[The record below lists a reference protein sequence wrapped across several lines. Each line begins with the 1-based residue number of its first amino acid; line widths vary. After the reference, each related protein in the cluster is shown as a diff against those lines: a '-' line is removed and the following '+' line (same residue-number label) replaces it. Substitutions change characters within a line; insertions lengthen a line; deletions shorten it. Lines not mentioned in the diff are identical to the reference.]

1 MRVRNNNSKKLPRFP
16 YAGHARSARHTA
28 AFVPSTALNAPLNG
42 DATMSAGLLALFA
55 FSPILL
61 AGILLVGLSWP
72 ARRAMPLVYLL
83 TAAIGL
89 YVWDMSF
96 NRILASTVQGLVITA
111 GVLWIIFG
119 AILLLNTL
127 KHSGGITA
135 IRAGFATISPDRRIQ
150 AIIIAWMFGCFIEG
164 ASGFGTPAAI
174 AAPLLVAIGFPAMA
188 AVMLGML
195 VQSTPV
201 SFGAVG
207 TPIIIGINS
216 GLDSATIGA
225 RLVEQGSSWSSFL
238 QLITSEVAIIHACIG
253 TVMPLIMVLMLT
265 RFFGKEKSWKAG
277 FEVLPFALFAGLAFT
292 LPYAATGVFLGPEF
306 PSLLGG
312 LIGLAI
318 VTSAARLGFLMPKT
332 TWDFAPAKDWPS
344 EWVGS
349 VEMKLDSLTVKPMS
363 ALRAWL
369 PYVLVGA
376 LLMISRVFPEVGAAL
391 KSVILLFPDIL
402 GETGIKADFM
412 PLYLPGGIL
421 VAVVIATFFLHGMK
435 VRELSAA
442 VKESSRVLLGAG
454 FVLLFTV
461 PMVRI
466 LINSGVNAADLA
478 SMPITMARY
487 VADSVGGIYPL
498 LAPSV
503 GALGAFIAGSNTVS
517 NMMLSQFQFGVAENL
532 GISAALIVAVQAI
545 GAAAGNMVAIHNVV
559 AASATVGL
567 LGREGATLRKT
578 IWPTFYYVLFTGLA
592 ALFALHVLGVSDPLL
607 AR

>member
-1 MRVRNNNSKKLPRFP
+1 MS
-16 YAGHARSARHTA
+16 
-28 AFVPSTALNAPLNG
+28 NG
-42 DATMSAGLLALFA
+42 ILALLA

-61 AGILLVGLSWP
+61 AAVLLIGLRWP
-72 ARRAMPLVYLL
+72 AKHAMPLVYLV
-83 TAAIGL
+83 TAAVGL
-89 YVWDMSF
+89 FAWDMTL
-96 NRILASTVQGLVITA
+96 NRVLASTVQGLLITL
-111 GVLWIIFG
+111 GLLWIIFG

-135 IRAGFATISPDRRIQ
+135 IRAGFATITPDRRIQ
-150 AIIIAWMFGCFIEG
+150 AIIIAWLFGCFIEG

-188 AVMLGML
+188 AVLLGML

-207 TPIIIGINS
+207 TPIIVGVNT
-216 GLDSATIGA
+216 GLDTATIGQH
-225 RLVEQGSSWSSFL
+225 LVEQGSSWAQFL
-238 QLITSEVAIIHACIG
+238 QLITSEVAIIHATVG
-253 TVMPLIMVLMLT
+253 VVMPTIMAMMLT
-265 RFFGKEKSWKAG
+265 RFFGQEKSWKAG
-277 FEVLPFALFAGLAFT
+277 LEVLPFAIFAGLAFVV
-292 LPYAATGVFLGPEF
+292 PYVFTGVFLGPEF

-318 VTSAARLGFLMPKT
+318 VTSAARVGFLVPKK
-332 TWDFAPAKDWPS
+332 TWDFAPADQWPS
-344 EWVGS
+344 EWLGT
-349 VEMKLDSLTVKPMS
+349 VEMKLDELTAKPMS

-376 LLMISRVFPEVGAAL
+376 LLVISRVFPDVGNAL
-391 KSVILLFPDIL
+391 KAVVVNFPDLL
-402 GETGIKADFM
+402 GEAGISANFQ

-421 VAVVIATFFLHGMK
+421 VAVVLATFFLHGMK
-435 VRELSAA
+435 ARDLGKA
-442 VKESSRVLLGAG
+442 VKESSSVLLSAG

-466 LINSGVNAADLA
+466 LINSGVNGAELA
-478 SMPITMARY
+478 SMPILMARW

-498 LAPSV
+498 LAPSI

-517 NMMLSQFQFGVAENL
+517 NMMFSQFQFGVASSL
-532 GISAALIVAVQAI
+532 GISSALIVAVQAV

-567 LGREGATLRKT
+567 LGREGSTLRKT
-578 IWPTFYYVLFTGLA
+578 IWPTLYYVLFTGIIA
-592 ALFALHVLGVSDPLL
+592 MFAIYVLGVSDPLL